1 MMIIQLKW
9 GTRNVNEYFY
19 ESEAQRIAA
28 LNEIFGDV
36 DLTAAEMRTMVWLA
50 GWEECTVKNLLSA
63 IRKAMAVEAKR
74 REQPPVRRTER
85 SPLRFGR
92 CRTDIHWTSCTLG
105 RAQRQLLM
113 DGTAVKSAFALLSAK
128 VTKPVRRIRR

>member
-1 MMIIQLKW
+1 MDSGQRERCDLMIIQSKW

-19 ESEAQRIAA
+19 ESEARRISA

-36 DLTAAEMRTMVWLA
+36 ELTAAEMRTLVWLA

-74 REQPPVRRTER
+74 REQPSRP
-85 SPLRFGR
+85 
-92 CRTDIHWTSCTLG
+92 
-105 RAQRQLLM
+105 
-113 DGTAVKSAFALLSAK
+113 
-128 VTKPVRRIRR
+128 